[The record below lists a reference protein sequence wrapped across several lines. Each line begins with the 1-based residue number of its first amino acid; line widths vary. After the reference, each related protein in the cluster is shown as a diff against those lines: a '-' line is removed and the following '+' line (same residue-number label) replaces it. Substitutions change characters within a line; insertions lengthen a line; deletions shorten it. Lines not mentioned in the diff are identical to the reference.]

1 MKNEKKGYAVGEV
14 FRHTDGKLYRCVES
28 KICKGC
34 AFKYRDMGCLYGLN
48 CRSTDRE
55 DGRSVKF
62 IAVTEPAEGML
73 YRAENGRMYRLAK
86 GEHSEHFCV
95 CDTGPWLNCSE
106 LDRAVFGYVLLNDWY
121 WSPVEEDA
129 PAPVEPPKPVESPKP
144 VEPPK
149 RHIEIAVVKVEGD
162 NVTFRIVE
170 QTHRCNGFS
179 RQNNPH
185 KFTAANGFQLRSAA
199 HPEWGSDTSA
209 LYCRGFERNDDNF
222 EIVCSAIEFVRISEA
237 VAEYNATDG
246 RGYEKPWPSVGD
258 KYFCIAAEG
267 KVDRLTFTM
276 DGFDRKAQDF
286 GNFFRTKEEAEAA
299 IERVKQALKK

>member
-1 MKNEKKGYAVGEV
+1 MKKKKEYAVGEV

-28 KICKGC
+28 EICKGC
-34 AFKYRDMGCLYGLN
+34 AFKYLDMGCLYGLN

-86 GEHSEHFCV
+86 GDH
-95 CDTGPWLNCSE
+95 WLNSCTCDDDSSLSCAV
-106 LDRAVFGYVLLNDWY
+106 LDCAVFGGSLSCEWY
-121 WSPVEEDA
+121 WAPVEEDA
-129 PAPVEPPKPVESPKP
+129 PAPVEPPKPPES
-144 VEPPK
+144 PK
-149 RHIEIAVVKVEGD
+149 RHIELAVVKVESD

-170 QTHRCNGFS
+170 QTRRCNGFS

-185 KFTAANGFQLRSAA
+185 KFTAANGFHLRSAA
-199 HPEWGSDTSA
+199 HPGWGSDTSA

>member
-1 MKNEKKGYAVGEV
+1 MKEYMVGEV
-14 FRHTDGKLYRCVES
+14 FRHENGKVYQCVKYDS
-28 KICKGC
+28 CRKC
-34 AFKYRDMGCLYGLN
+34 AFGSSAYKCSDMCCGPQS
-48 CRSTDRE
+48 RT
-55 DGRSVKF
+55 DGRSVSF
-62 IAVTEPAEGML
+62 TEVTNPVEGML

-86 GEHSEHFCV
+86 GEHGEHFCV
-95 CDTGPWLNCSE
+95 CNTGPWLNCSE

-121 WSPVEEDA
+121 WAPVEEDA

-170 QTHRCNGFS
+170 QTRRCNGFS

-222 EIVCSAIEFVRISEA
+222 EVVCSAIEFVRISEA

-258 KYFCIAAEG
+258 KYFCIAPG
-267 KVDRLTFTM
+267 GRVDRITFDM
-276 DGFDRKAQDF
+276 DGFDRKMQDF

-299 IERVKQALKK
+299 LERVKQVLKEK

>member
-1 MKNEKKGYAVGEV
+1 MKKKKEYAVGEV

-34 AFKYRDMGCLYGLN
+34 AFKYLDMGCLYGLN

-86 GEHSEHFCV
+86 GKHWLNSCV
-95 CDTGPWLNCSE
+95 CDDDSSLSCHAI
-106 LDRAVFGYVLLNDWY
+106 DRAVFGDFLSAEWY

-129 PAPVEPPKPVESPKP
+129 PAPVEPPKPPES
-144 VEPPK
+144 PK
-149 RHIEIAVVKVEGD
+149 RHIELAVVKIESD

-170 QTHRCNGFS
+170 QTRRCNGFS

-209 LYCRGFERNDDNF
+209 LYCRGFERNADNF
-222 EIVCSAIEFVRISEA
+222 EIVCSDIEFVRISEA

-246 RGYEKPWPSVGD
+246 RGYEKPWPSMGD
-258 KYFCIAAEG
+258 KYFYIAVEG
-267 KVDRLTFTM
+267 EVGSSTFYDTHYEHKM
-276 DGFDRKAQDF
+276 RVF
-286 GNFFRTKEEAEAA
+286 GNLFRTEAEAEAA